1 MQFCLKIFNSALI
14 ILISLGFS
22 LSMQGQLS
30 AGSVYSRFGLG
41 LSDPGTNAALSGG
54 GRMLTVGDPSF
65 VNFYQPAS
73 YAFLEQPVL
82 QVDARA
88 GQTTALT
95 QDGEVKTQF
104 GMVNEFAFAIKKFG
118 KPWAAV
124 IGIRPVSI
132 IGYSF
137 IEQKEVNDS
146 LTATYRYDGSGGL
159 SDITLGFSRVFAIKG
174 KREKMDSTRRV
185 IHQLSVG
192 INGDYLFG
200 SVKRLSSVLFS
211 NTEYLITSQ
220 DRRLFAQGF
229 SGEAGALYRH
239 NFRIRRDRDGLLTSS
254 MTLILGGTFT
264 IPSSLLAEYNSLSTS
279 IVYSTGLRDTT
290 DQVEEMRGRLHL
302 PSKIG
307 VGAALRIFHTK
318 AGSFTIGGDYQ
329 IGKWSAMHLQLPLD
343 LNLDDNLT
351 DATTLSAGIEYKPNS
366 DASDGLLNRMNYRL
380 GIRHHDSYMKLNDQ
394 LISQQTLCAGL
405 SAPLAR
411 STSRFHVSAE
421 FTQTA
426 FNTTLIPEK
435 TLRFLV
441 GFSLSPSA
449 FDRWFRQI
457 KYD

>member
-1 MQFCLKIFNSALI
+1 MPYCSKTYSF
-14 ILISLGFS
+14 ILVVWINLYISVS
-22 LSMQGQLS
+22 VDGQLN

-41 LSDPGTNAALSGG
+41 VSDPGTNAALSGG
-54 GRMLTVGDPSF
+54 GRLLTIGDPSF
-65 VNFYQPAS
+65 VNLFQPAS

-88 GQTTALT
+88 GQTIATTEA
-95 QDGEVKTQF
+95 GKIKTQF

-124 IGIRPVSI
+124 IGIRPVSN

-146 LTATYRYDGSGGL
+146 LSATYRYDGSGGL

-174 KREKMDSTRRV
+174 KREKSDSTRRA
-185 IHQLSVG
+185 IHQLAVG
-192 INGDYLFG
+192 MNGDYLFG
-200 SVKRLSSVLFS
+200 NVRRLSSVLFS

-229 SGEAGALYRH
+229 SGEAGAMYRH

-254 MTLILGGTFT
+254 MTWILGATYT
-264 IPSSLLAEYNSLSTS
+264 IASSLLSEYNSISTS
-279 IVYSTGLRDTT
+279 IVYSTGLRDTV
-290 DQVEEMRGRLHL
+290 DYVKDMRGRLHL
-302 PSKIG
+302 PSQIG

-318 AGSFTIGGDYQ
+318 AGSITLGGEYQ
-329 IGKWSAMHLQLPLD
+329 FGKWSAMRLQLPID
-343 LNLDDNLT
+343 LNIDDNLS
-351 DATTLSAGIEYKPNS
+351 DATTLSAGLEYRPNAEVS
-366 DASDGLLNRMNYRL
+366 EGLLHRMTYRI
-380 GIRHHDSYMKLNDQ
+380 GYRHHDSYISLSGQ
-394 LISQQTLCAGL
+394 QISQQTLCAGL

-411 STSRFHVSAE
+411 TSSRFHFSAE
-421 FTQTA
+421 LTETA
-426 FNTTLIPEK
+426 FNTSLIPEK
-435 TLRFLV
+435 TVRILV

>member
-1 MQFCLKIFNSALI
+1 MPFCSKIFNP
-14 ILISLGFS
+14 ILLCVVGLGFT
-22 LSMQGQLS
+22 LPMQGQLS
-30 AGSVYSRFGLG
+30 AGSIYSRIGLG
-41 LSDPGTNAALSGG
+41 MSDPGTNAALSGG
-54 GRMLTVGDPSF
+54 SRILTVGDPSF

-73 YAFLEQPVL
+73 YAFLEQPTL
-82 QVDARA
+82 QIDARA
-88 GQTTALT
+88 GQTSAITES
-95 QDGEVKTQF
+95 GEVKTQF

-124 IGIRPVSI
+124 VGIRPVSN

-146 LTATYRYDGSGGL
+146 LSATYRYDGSGGL

-174 KREKMDSTRRV
+174 KREKADSTKRV
-185 IHQLSVG
+185 VHQLSLGV
-192 INGDYLFG
+192 NGDYLFG

-239 NFRIRRDRDGLLTSS
+239 NFRIRRDRDGMLTSS
-254 MTLILGGTFT
+254 MTLILGGTFS
-264 IPSSLLAEYNSLSTS
+264 IPSSLQAEYNSLSTS

-290 DQVEEMRGRLHL
+290 DQIEEMGGRLQL
-302 PSKIG
+302 PSRIG
-307 VGAALRIFHTK
+307 LGAALRIFHTK
-318 AGSFTIGGDYQ
+318 AGSFTMGGDYQ
-329 IGKWSAMHLQLPLD
+329 FGKWSTMRLELPLD
-343 LNLDDNLT
+343 LNIDDNLL
-351 DATTLSAGIEYKPNS
+351 DATTLSAGIDYKPNS
-366 DASDGLLNRMNYRL
+366 DASDGLLHRMNYRL
-380 GIRHHDSYMKLNDQ
+380 GYRHHNSYMELSGQ
-394 LISQQTLCAGL
+394 QISQQTLSAGL

-411 STSRFHVSAE
+411 STSRFHISAE
-421 FTQTA
+421 FTETA

-435 TLRFLV
+435 TIRFLI
-441 GFSLSPSA
+441 GFSLSPSV